1 MSLTNFAQIKG
12 LKNLRGDVDL
22 LLKSYD
28 AAKVVTQIAKAEG
41 EGNYNAE
48 ELLETLKTKLDAI
61 TGASGEGQSLE
72 ALKKAIDELGNKEL
86 AGMVYNPDFDPM
98 DLSFGPQFINGK
110 IKLKDLPNTFSN
122 NGIDHDN
129 ILVNTV
135 RRGGIDIDADAYQ
148 NALDALVTKL
158 AANKELID
166 AVKTLVGD
174 KSVQDQI
181 DEAVKNVQ
189 DILALKADQADVDKT
204 DAAAKILDTRVK
216 ALENSAT
223 AEVQDVVELGD
234 TQTVLPMTNEADS
247 KEVRVYVNGAV
258 YYEGDDFTVDRGK
271 QEVTWTLPD
280 FELTKA
286 IASKVTI
293 KYFASLG
300 LGEEPFDPSLIQ
312 VDESKI
318 VLTREE
324 PEKSFNVTIPAD
336 CTLEVVPSDPEAV
349 EVTVTEVQQ

>member
-12 LKNLRGDVDL
+12 MKNLRGDVDL

-61 TGASGEGQSLE
+61 TGTSGEGQSLE
-72 ALKKAIDELGNKEL
+72 TLKKAIDELGNKEL
-86 AGMVYNPDFDPM
+86 AGIILNPDFDPM
-98 DLSFGPQFINGK
+98 DASFGPEFIDGK
-110 IKLKDLPNTFSN
+110 IKLKDLPNTAFNS
-122 NGIDHDN
+122 GGKGPGD
-129 ILVNTV
+129 ILVNTAK
-135 RRGGIDIDADAYQ
+135 RGEHDITAYQ
-148 NALDALVTKL
+148 NALDALVAKL

-181 DEAVKNVQ
+181 DEAVKNIQ
-189 DILALKADQADVDKT
+189 DALALKADQADVEKT
-204 DAAAKILDTRVK
+204 DTAAKILDTRVK

-223 AEVQDVVELGD
+223 AEVQDVVALGD

-293 KYFASLG
+293 KYFAPLG

-336 CTLEVVPSDPEAV
+336 CTLEVVPSDPMAV